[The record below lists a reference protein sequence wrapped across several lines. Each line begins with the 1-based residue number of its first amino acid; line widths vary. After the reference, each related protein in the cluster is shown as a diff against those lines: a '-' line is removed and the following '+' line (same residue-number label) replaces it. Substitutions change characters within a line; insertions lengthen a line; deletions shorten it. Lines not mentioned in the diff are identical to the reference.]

1 MCSLEFYFGF
11 MQVDFFVFVFKLLSS
26 FFSMIFKC
34 CRGIGPRNSL
44 SIYIYIYIG
53 PEAQAEDKGSS
64 KEG

>member
-11 MQVDFFVFVFKLLSS
+11 MQVDFFFVFKLSSS

-34 CRGIGPRNSL
+34 CRGIGPRSSL
-44 SIYIYIYIG
+44 YIYIYIYIG
-53 PEAQAEDKGSS
+53 PKAQAEDKGSS

>member
-11 MQVDFFVFVFKLLSS
+11 MQVDFFFFFFFFVFKLLSS

-34 CRGIGPRNSL
+34 CRGIGPK
-44 SIYIYIYIG
+44 
-53 PEAQAEDKGSS
+53 AQAEDKGSS